1 MNYSVLISVYKSE
14 KVAYFEQAMDSIL
27 NQTVRPEQIVLVRD
41 GLVYEELQEAIDKY
55 VSAYPE
61 MFTYLPLEQNGGLGN
76 ALRHGLPYCRNELV
90 GRMDTDD
97 ISVPDRF
104 ERQLAFMAE
113 NPDVDIVGG
122 NISEFIN
129 NPEEIAAYR
138 IVPQSHDAIIER
150 LKSKNP
156 LNHVTVMF
164 KKSALEKAGSYENFY
179 LFEDWHLWVKL
190 YLCGAKFANL
200 NETLVNVR
208 ISGMANRRGGM
219 KYYRS
224 CLKLLKY
231 MKKNRMIGHGKY
243 LKICTVRFCGY
254 VLLPNKL
261 REWAYKKF
269 LRKDKT
275 LEVAKTEEKTTKEVK
290 MQV

>member
-1 MNYSVLISVYKSE
+1 MNYSVLMSVYKNE
-14 KVAYFEQAMDSIL
+14 KVAYFNQAMDSIL

-41 GLVYEELQEAIDKY
+41 GLVYEALQDAIDQY
-55 VSAYPE
+55 VSTYPE
-61 MFTYLPLEQNGGLGN
+61 IFTYLPLEQNGGLGN
-76 ALRHGLPYCRNELV
+76 ALRYGLPYCRNELV

-97 ISVPDRF
+97 ISVSDRF
-104 ERQLAFMAE
+104 EKQLAFFAE

-138 IVPQSHDAIIER
+138 IVPQSHNDIIER

-164 KKSALEKAGSYENFY
+164 KKSALEKAGSYEDFY
-179 LFEDWHLWVKL
+179 LFEDWYLWVKL
-190 YLCGAKFANL
+190 YLCGAKFANI
-200 NETLVNVR
+200 NAVLVNVR

-224 CLKLLKY
+224 CVKLLKY
-231 MKKNRMIGHGKY
+231 MKKNRMIGLGKY

-269 LRKDKT
+269 LRNNCPTTETKN
-275 LEVAKTEEKTTKEVK
+275 EEKITQEV
-290 MQV
+290 